1 MAKRQRTEEPPK
13 GSPAWMTTFSDLM
26 NLLLCFFVLLFSMST
41 VDADKWEEVVNSMT
55 SSFSLW
61 KGGYTSIGEGLL
73 ISAGTSQLTE
83 LGDFYT
89 TMGEQKEE
97 TEGEQIIEKS
107 LSEQLNEANREETE
121 GMLDNISEKME
132 DDELDNVIDVS
143 IDPDGK
149 YVELLISGA
158 LLFDSGRAEL
168 KEECLPIISKLGD
181 ILKLYDDY
189 LIEIIG
195 HTDNVPMVS
204 GLYPD
209 NDHLSSARAISA
221 KNYLVEEKG
230 MDVATMKWSGKGEYE
245 PIASNATEEG
255 RARNRRVEIRI
266 YNSLN
271 SD

>member
-1 MAKRQRTEEPPK
+1 MAKRREEEAPK

-73 ISAGTSQLTE
+73 ISAGTSQMSE

-89 TMGEQKEE
+89 TMGEQQEE
-97 TEGEQIIEKS
+97 TDGEQIIDKS
-107 LSEQLNEANREETE
+107 LEEKLQEANQKETE
-121 GMLDNISEKME
+121 AMLDNIAEKME

-143 IDPDGK
+143 IDPEGK
-149 YVELLISGA
+149 YVELLIGGA
-158 LLFDSGRAEL
+158 LLFDSGQAEL
-168 KEECLPIISKLGD
+168 KEECLPIVSKLGD

-195 HTDNVPMVS
+195 HTDNVPMLS
-204 GLYPD
+204 GAYPD

-230 MDVATMKWSGKGEYE
+230 MDVTSMKWSGKGEYE

>member
-1 MAKRQRTEEPPK
+1 MARRKPEEAPK
-13 GSPAWMTTFSDLM
+13 GAPEWMTTFSDLM

-55 SSFSLW
+55 SSFSLF

-73 ISAGTSQLTE
+73 ISAGTSQLSE

-89 TMGEQKEE
+89 TMGEQQEE
-97 TEGEQIIEKS
+97 TDGEQIIEATLEEK
-107 LSEQLNEANREETE
+107 LEEANRQETE

-132 DDELDNVIDVS
+132 DDELENVIDIS
-143 IDPDGK
+143 IDPEGK

-158 LLFDSGRAEL
+158 LLFDSGKAEL
-168 KEECLPIISKLGD
+168 KEECLPVISKLGD
-181 ILKLYDDY
+181 ILRLYDDY

-195 HTDNVPMVS
+195 HTDNVPMLS

-221 KNYLVEEKG
+221 KNYLVNEKG
-230 MDVATMKWSGKGEYE
+230 MDVTTMKWSGKGEYE
-245 PIASNATEEG
+245 PIASNSTEEG

>member
-1 MAKRQRTEEPPK
+1 MAKRQRSEEAPK
-13 GSPAWMTTFSDLM
+13 GSPEWMTTFSDLM

-41 VDADKWEEVVNSMT
+41 VDADKWEKVVSSMN

-83 LGDFYT
+83 LGDYYI
-89 TMGEQKEE
+89 TMGQQKEE

-107 LSEQLNEANREETE
+107 LEEQLSEANREQTE
-121 GMLDNISEKME
+121 GMLDNISEKLE
-132 DDELDNVIDVS
+132 NDELDNVIDVS
-143 IDPDGK
+143 VDPEGK

-168 KEECLPIISKLGD
+168 KDDCIPIISKLGD
-181 ILKLYDDY
+181 VLMLYDDY

-204 GLYPD
+204 GAYKD

-221 KNYLVEEKG
+221 KNYFVNEKG
-230 MDVATMKWSGKGEYE
+230 MDVTTMKWSGKGEYE
-245 PIASNATEEG
+245 PIASNATEDG

>member
-1 MAKRQRTEEPPK
+1 
-13 GSPAWMTTFSDLM
+13 
-26 NLLLCFFVLLFSMST
+26 
-41 VDADKWEEVVNSMT
+41 
-55 SSFSLW
+55 
-61 KGGYTSIGEGLL
+61 
-73 ISAGTSQLTE
+73 
-83 LGDFYT
+83 
-89 TMGEQKEE
+89 MGEQQEE
-97 TEGEQIIEKS
+97 TDGEQMIDKS
-107 LSEQLNEANREETE
+107 LEEKLQEANQKETE
-121 GMLDNISEKME
+121 AMLDNIAEKME
-132 DDELDNVIDVS
+132 DDELDNIIDVA
-143 IDPDGK
+143 IDPEGK

-158 LLFDSGRAEL
+158 LLFDSGHAEL
-168 KEECLPIISKLGD
+168 KEECLPIVSKLGD
-181 ILKLYDDY
+181 ILRLYDDY

-204 GLYPD
+204 GAFPD

-245 PIASNATEEG
+245 PIASNATEDG

>member
-1 MAKRQRTEEPPK
+1 MARRQKNEEAPQ
-13 GSPAWMTTFSDLM
+13 GAPAWMTTFSDLM
-26 NLLLCFFVLLFSMST
+26 NLLLCFFVLLFSMSS
-41 VDADKWEEVVNSMT
+41 VDADKWEKVVNSMN

-61 KGGYTSIGEGLL
+61 KGGYTSVGEGLL
-73 ISAGTSQLTE
+73 ISAGTSQLSE
-83 LGDFYT
+83 LGDYYN
-89 TMGEQKEE
+89 TMGQQKEE

-107 LSEQLNEANREETE
+107 LSEQLEEVNREESE

-132 DDELDNVIDVS
+132 NDDLDNVIDISV
-143 IDPDGK
+143 DPEGK

-168 KEECLPIISKLGD
+168 KEDCLPIISKLGD

-195 HTDNVPMVS
+195 HTDNVPMV
-204 GLYPD
+204 GGAYPD

-221 KNYLVEEKG
+221 KNYLVNEKG
-230 MDVATMKWSGKGEYE
+230 MDVTTMKWSGKGEYE
-245 PIASNATEEG
+245 PIASNANEEG

-271 SD
+271 SN

>member
-1 MAKRQRTEEPPK
+1 MAKRKQEEAPK

-61 KGGYTSIGEGLL
+61 KGGYTSVGEGLL
-73 ISAGTSQLTE
+73 ISAGTSQMSE

-89 TMGEQKEE
+89 TMGEQQEE
-97 TEGEQIIEKS
+97 TDGEQMIDKS
-107 LSEQLNEANREETE
+107 LEEKLQEANQKETE
-121 GMLDNISEKME
+121 AMLDNIAEKME
-132 DDELDNVIDVS
+132 DDELDNIIDVA
-143 IDPDGK
+143 IDPEGK

-158 LLFDSGRAEL
+158 LLFDSGHAEL
-168 KEECLPIISKLGD
+168 KEECLPIVSKLGD
-181 ILKLYDDY
+181 ILRLYDDY

-204 GLYPD
+204 GAFPD

-230 MDVATMKWSGKGEYE
+230 MDVTTMKWSGKGEYE
-245 PIASNATEEG
+245 PIASNATEDG

>member
-1 MAKRQRTEEPPK
+1 
-13 GSPAWMTTFSDLM
+13 
-26 NLLLCFFVLLFSMST
+26 
-41 VDADKWEEVVNSMT
+41 
-55 SSFSLW
+55 
-61 KGGYTSIGEGLL
+61 
-73 ISAGTSQLTE
+73 
-83 LGDFYT
+83 
-89 TMGEQKEE
+89 MG
-97 TEGEQIIEKS
+97 
-107 LSEQLNEANREETE
+107 
-121 GMLDNISEKME
+121 
-132 DDELDNVIDVS
+132 V
-143 IDPDGK
+143 DPDGK

-230 MDVATMKWSGKGEYE
+230 MDVATMKWSGKGEY
-245 PIASNATEEG
+245 
-255 RARNRRVEIRI
+255 RAARYGGHDPAEF
-266 YNSLN
+266 LP
-271 SD
+271 

>member
-1 MAKRQRTEEPPK
+1 MARRREEEPPK

-73 ISAGTSQLTE
+73 ISAGTSQMSE

-89 TMGEQKEE
+89 TMGEQQEE
-97 TEGEQIIEKS
+97 TDGEQMIDKS
-107 LSEQLNEANREETE
+107 LEEKLQEANQKETE
-121 GMLDNISEKME
+121 AMLDNIAEKME
-132 DDELDNVIDVS
+132 DDELDNIIDVA
-143 IDPDGK
+143 IDPEGK
-149 YVELLISGA
+149 YVELLIGGA
-158 LLFDSGRAEL
+158 LLFDSGHAEL
-168 KEECLPIISKLGD
+168 KEECLPIVSKLGD

-195 HTDNVPMVS
+195 HTDNVPMLS
-204 GLYPD
+204 GAYPD

-230 MDVATMKWSGKGEYE
+230 MDVTTMKWSGKGEYE

>member
-1 MAKRQRTEEPPK
+1 MAKRKQEEAPK

-73 ISAGTSQLTE
+73 ISAGTSQMSE

-89 TMGEQKEE
+89 TMGEQQEE
-97 TEGEQIIEKS
+97 TDGEQMIDKS
-107 LSEQLNEANREETE
+107 LEEKLQEANQKETE
-121 GMLDNISEKME
+121 AMLDNIAEKME
-132 DDELDNVIDVS
+132 DDELDNIIDVA
-143 IDPDGK
+143 IDPEGK

-158 LLFDSGRAEL
+158 LLFDSGHAEL
-168 KEECLPIISKLGD
+168 KEECLPIVSKLGD
-181 ILKLYDDY
+181 ILRLYDDY

-204 GLYPD
+204 GAFPD

-245 PIASNATEEG
+245 PIASNATEDG

>member
-1 MAKRQRTEEPPK
+1 MARRKEEEAPK

-61 KGGYTSIGEGLL
+61 KGGYTSVGEGLL
-73 ISAGTSQLTE
+73 ISAGTSQMSE

-89 TMGEQKEE
+89 TMGEQQEE
-97 TEGEQIIEKS
+97 TDGEQIIDKS
-107 LSEQLNEANREETE
+107 LEEKLQEANQKETE
-121 GMLDNISEKME
+121 AMLDNIAEKME
-132 DDELDNVIDVS
+132 DDDLDNVIDVS
-143 IDPDGK
+143 IDPEGK
-149 YVELLISGA
+149 YVELLIGGA
-158 LLFDSGRAEL
+158 LLFDSGQAEL
-168 KEECLPIISKLGD
+168 KEECLPIVSKLGD

-195 HTDNVPMVS
+195 HTDNVPMLS
-204 GLYPD
+204 GAYPD

-230 MDVATMKWSGKGEYE
+230 MDVTSMKWSGKGEYE

>member
-1 MAKRQRTEEPPK
+1 MAKRQKTEEAKK

-55 SSFSLW
+55 SSFSLF

-73 ISAGTSQLTE
+73 ISAGTSQLSE

-89 TMGEQKEE
+89 TMGEQEEE
-97 TEGEQIIEKS
+97 TEGEQIVDKS
-107 LSEQLNEANREETE
+107 LEEKLEEANKEETKQ
-121 GMLDNISEKME
+121 MLDNIAEKME

-143 IDPDGK
+143 VDPEGK
-149 YVELLISGA
+149 YVELMISGA
-158 LLFDSGRAEL
+158 LLFDSGHAEL
-168 KEECLPIISKLGD
+168 KEECIPIISKLGD

-195 HTDNVPMVS
+195 HTDNVPMLS

-221 KNYLVEEKG
+221 KNYLVDEKG
-230 MDVATMKWSGKGEYE
+230 MDVTSMKWSGKGEYE

>member
-41 VDADKWEEVVNSMT
+41 VDADKWEKVVSSMN

-83 LGDFYT
+83 LGDYYN
-89 TMGEQKEE
+89 TMGQQQEQ
-97 TEGEQIIEKS
+97 TEGEQIIDKS
-107 LSEQLNEANREETE
+107 LSEQLNEANRKETE

-132 DDELDNVIDVS
+132 DDILENVIDVS
-143 IDPDGK
+143 VDPEGK

-168 KEECLPIISKLGD
+168 KEDCLPIISKLGD
-181 ILKLYDDY
+181 ILILYDDY

-204 GLYPD
+204 GAYPD

-221 KNYLVEEKG
+221 KNYLVDNKG
-230 MDVATMKWSGKGEYE
+230 MDVTTMKWSGKGEYE

-271 SD
+271 SN